1 MNRKIVTR
9 KRLHCIHVIG
19 LSWIAENT
27 DRSFVLRHHGS
38 TVPSRTVTATELYH
52 IITGSFK

>member
-1 MNRKIVTR
+1 MNRKMVTR
-9 KRLHCIHVIG
+9 KRLDYIHVIG
-19 LSWIAENT
+19 LSWISERT

-38 TVPSRTVTATELYH
+38 TVRTVTATELYH